1 MKIFYQNFALEEFNT
16 ITEGVKNSTII
27 IPCKKI
33 LQSFTGSF
41 ICTWYNKNRGMTMVQ
56 NIITDTS

>member
-1 MKIFYQNFALEEFNT
+1 MKKFYQNFALEEFNT
-16 ITEGVKNSTII
+16 ITDGVKNSTIMQ
-27 IPCKKI
+27 KI